1 MKKYSQFL
9 KELPSKTVVFAFG
22 RFNPPTTGHELL
34 VKAVKKL
41 AAANKADH
49 AIYAS
54 KSQDAKKNPLTVEK
68 KVHYLNLMFPN
79 THFVAANPNE
89 RTFIEAAKMLNKKYK
104 NLIMVAGS
112 DRITEYQKILQT

>member
-1 MKKYSQFL
+1 MGLMKKYSQFL

-54 KSQDAKKNPLTVEK
+54 KSQDAKKNPLTVDRYWL
-68 KVHYLNLMFPN
+68 YLLSERSVK
-79 THFVAANPNE
+79 HRCQKAN
-89 RTFIEAAKMLNKKYK
+89 
-104 NLIMVAGS
+104 
-112 DRITEYQKILQT
+112 